1 MTSELSAGEALK
13 KTQDGTL
20 PIGSV
25 EEILKKAPEDLVEE
39 VLDVPEWGCS
49 VKVRSFTAAQAAAVK
64 QRGFGFKGDETL
76 VAWAEMEIM
85 QFKQGV
91 VEPAFTEDQ
100 VRELHLSSG
109 RGFAR
114 VIEKLDELSKI
125 DKEALAK
132 AREEFLQSQKS
143 EEDGVRTSG
152 EAESDT
158 Q

>member
-1 MTSELSAGEALK
+1 MTGSDLTRTDS
-13 KTQDGTL
+13 DGAL

-25 EEILKKAPEDLVEE
+25 EEILKKAPDDLVEE
-39 VLDVPEWGCS
+39 NLEVPEWGCS

-132 AREEFLQSQKS
+132 AREEFLQSQKP

-152 EAESDT
+152 EAESDS

>member
-1 MTSELSAGEALK
+1 MTETSAGDALK
-13 KTQDGTL
+13 QVQNGTL

-39 VLDVPEWGCS
+39 TLEVPEWGCS
-49 VKVRSFTAAQAAAVK
+49 VKVRSFTAAQAAMIR
-64 QRGFGFKGDETL
+64 QRGIGFKGDETL
-76 VAWAEMEIM
+76 IAWAEMEIM
-85 QFKQGV
+85 QFQQGV
-91 VEPAFTEDQ
+91 VEPAFSEDQ

-109 RGFAR
+109 RGFSR

-132 AREEFLQSQKS
+132 TREEFLRSKKS

-152 EAESDT
+152 EIESNS